1 MEALKHIQ
9 SGDSPISRIE
19 VPRARDVALPNR
31 AYHAVDTVGIL
42 PAWGAC
48 CMRSEEILLR
58 EAEYRAMREALGA
71 YDVALVLAE
80 SCPRALPEASVSD
93 SPQGLVGTL
102 SSRTPLSRLPGGG
115 ESQARKDSR

>member
-1 MEALKHIQ
+1 
-9 SGDSPISRIE
+9 
-19 VPRARDVALPNR
+19 
-31 AYHAVDTVGIL
+31 
-42 PAWGAC
+42 
-48 CMRSEEILLR
+48 MRSEEILLR